1 MSVFGKY
8 KQRWVE
14 CAKNPGFY
22 LDLMVSSGIFF
33 LSLVINQYAIIF
45 ATERASNPVADII
58 LSNIPRFDVDELFV
72 YGTAVVAAYAVVLC
86 LTEPRRLPFVL
97 RTVALFFVIRS
108 IFVSLTHLAPFEP
121 HLVTNFS
128 PTINHIFFGGD
139 RFFSGHTGLPF
150 LAALAFWHIRFQRYF
165 FLSASIFF
173 AVIVLL
179 GHLHYSIDV
188 LSAFFITY
196 TIFSISVWLFP
207 KDYEIF
213 KSKNNEV
220 I

>member
-1 MSVFGKY
+1 MSVYKTY
-8 KQRWVE
+8 KQRWLN
-14 CAKNPGFY
+14 CAKTPGFFF
-22 LDLMVSSGIFF
+22 DLTISFGVFL

-45 ATERASNPVADII
+45 ATEKASNPVTDLI
-58 LSNIPRFDVDELFV
+58 LSNIPAFDVDKLFV
-72 YGTAVVAAYAVVLC
+72 YGTALVAAYGVALC
-86 LTEPRRLPFVL
+86 LTEPRRIPFAL

-121 HLVTNFS
+121 QLATDFG
-128 PTINHIFFGGD
+128 PTVNRIFFGGD

-150 LAALAFWHIRFQRYF
+150 LAALAFWHIPFQRYF
-165 FLSASIFF
+165 FLSVSIFF
-173 AVIVLL
+173 GVIVLM

-196 TIFSISVWLFP
+196 SIFSIAVWLFP

-213 KSKNNEV
+213 KSKNND
-220 I
+220 IL